1 MVIGSKGR
9 TFWFLVE
16 KLPKA
21 YRVPDIPHYTKEDA
35 DAFSTCSIDRPITT
49 TVKYGDI
56 WMNRKSYTLV
66 PLEEGQ
72 LKRWT
77 WGRIVCVGDCVHKM
91 TPNMGAGGNTA
102 IE

>member
-1 MVIGSKGR
+1 
-9 TFWFLVE
+9 LLE
-16 KLPKA
+16 KLPNV
-21 YRVPDIPHYTKEDA
+21 YRVPNIPHYTKEEA
-35 DAFSTCSIDRPITT
+35 DAFASHHLDRHITPN
-49 TVKYGDI
+49 VNFGHI
-56 WMNRKSYTLV
+56 WKSRKSYTLV

-91 TPNMGAGGNTA
+91 TPNMGAGGNAA